1 MAIFASCQ
9 MGNVSAGAQDLL
21 QMNACLKSKG
31 HNQELN
37 SNSIT
42 ELDFVNGVW
51 EFKSLLRSMWTSEM
65 NRGLDLEFKATTLIK
80 SSLGCDTH
88 VNF

>member
-1 MAIFASCQ
+1 MFKI
-9 MGNVSAGAQDLL
+9 
-21 QMNACLKSKG
+21 KG
-31 HNQELN
+31 TQSRI

-42 ELDFVNGVW
+42 ELFRLCQWSLRIQITPEKYVN
-51 EFKSLLRSMWTSEM
+51 FR
-65 NRGLDLEFKATTLIK
+65 NDRGLDLEFKATTLIK